1 MVHQFGEPMFTV
13 VEQYLA
19 TKNRVCNEYL
29 GWCTDPVITKID
41 LATTV
46 ENILATKPKALANDD
61 YI

>member
-1 MVHQFGEPMFTV
+1 MFTV

-19 TKNRVCNEYL
+19 TKDRVCNEYL

-41 LATTV
+41 LETTV